1 MIIRIFRAQPK
12 PGMAD
17 ELAQLIEEVSIPFVD
32 RQPGMLARYTG
43 RGIGSTGDELVMIS
57 VWESLEAMK
66 NMTGDDWEGA
76 VIPDQR
82 EVDRIAESSVNHF
95 RSVGVGKV

>member
-1 MIIRIFRAQPK
+1 MIIRIFRARPK

-32 RQPGMLARYTG
+32 RQPGLLARYAG
-43 RGIGSTGDELVMIS
+43 RGIGSSGDELVMIS

-66 NMTGDDWEGA
+66 NMTGDDWQSP

-82 EVDRIAESSVNHF
+82 EAERIAESTVHHF
-95 RSVGVGKV
+95 GSIG